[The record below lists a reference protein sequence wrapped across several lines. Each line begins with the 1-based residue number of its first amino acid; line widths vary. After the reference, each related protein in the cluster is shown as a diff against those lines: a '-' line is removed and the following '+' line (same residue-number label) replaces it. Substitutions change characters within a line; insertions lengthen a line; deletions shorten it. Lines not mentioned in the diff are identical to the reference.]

1 MPNPWITHLKQV
13 RQANPHLSYKEC
25 MVKGKQSY
33 TKKQKGGSVYVS
45 RDIPKN
51 LSRMKPLTN
60 AQIAQ
65 LGMGIGDTVGSLWNV
80 IKNW

>member
-1 MPNPWITHLKQV
+1 MSNPWITHLKQV
-13 RQANPHLSYKEC
+13 RQSNLHLSYKEC

-33 TKKQKGGSVYVS
+33 TKKQKGGLYVS

-80 IKNW
+80 I

>member
-1 MPNPWITHLKQV
+1 MYIIMPNPWITHLKQV

-33 TKKQKGGSVYVS
+33 TKKQKGGLYVS
-45 RDIPKN
+45 PEIPKN

-65 LGMGIGDTVGSLWNV
+65 LGMKIDD
-80 IKNW
+80 